1 MQPWSGRAVNYYF
14 FALLFLCCLYAFVA
28 GGRPERLGA
37 AAYAAACVAS
47 HLLYSA
53 PALKFRAVETGVFI
67 VDIIVFAVFIA
78 LALRADRL
86 WPIWVSALLGLGV
99 MAHLGRLAGPG
110 TMPWAYQIVM
120 SVWSYPILALI
131 AAGTFNHRRRTK
143 RSANAPF
150 SSSSSAPSEPP
161 AAPTP

>member
-14 FALLFLCCLYAFVA
+14 WALLILCCLCAFVA
-28 GGRPERLGA
+28 GGRPERIGA
-37 AAYAAACVAS
+37 AVYAASCVAS
-47 HLLYSA
+47 FFLHSA
-53 PALKFRAVETGVFI
+53 RGFHYRAVETGVFI
-67 VDIIVFAVFIA
+67 VDIILFAAFVV

-99 MAHLGRLAGPG
+99 MGHLGRMAGPG
-110 TMPWAYQIVM
+110 TMPWAYQIVT

-143 RSANAPF
+143 RSASAT
-150 SSSSSAPSEPP
+150 SSSSSFAPSAPP
-161 AAPTP
+161 AGPTR